1 MTNKRPGIF
10 FGWWN
15 VLTGFFG
22 MGLGYAM
29 FTVFAFGT
37 FVRPLEAEFGWSRGD
52 MSFALT
58 MNNIA
63 IVIAS
68 PLLGVLIDRLGVRR
82 VLIPSVTLMA
92 IAVLSMTMLTGSIW
106 HLYALYFLIPFL
118 GAGTLPASYSRVI
131 LAWFSRRRGIALG
144 ICLSGFGVG
153 AAVVPSFAQ
162 WMIDNYGWRM
172 AYVGFTAAV
181 LFIALPLAIFLF
193 RERPEDMGLY
203 PDGETSDNTAEDAPV
218 TDPNIGH
225 TLAGAARTR
234 SFWLILVS
242 FLLIGLGITSIIAHL
257 VPMLI
262 DRGVE
267 PRIAALCMT
276 SLGIGLIVGRLIA
289 GALMDYFFAPW
300 VAAFFLCGLIAGIVI
315 LATGATGG
323 LVFVAAICIGLATG
337 SEISEIAYIC
347 GRYFGPK
354 AFGTIYGTLFAAFQ
368 FGSAFGAPLLGTWY
382 DRAGNYIGVLWFV
395 AGLVTIGTILIA
407 LLGPY
412 PKLNQTSGIRDQG
425 SENR

>member
-1 MTNKRPGIF
+1 MTKTRPRIF
-10 FGWWN
+10 YGWWN

-68 PLLGVLIDRLGVRR
+68 PLLGLLIDRYGVRR
-82 VLIPSVTLMA
+82 VLIPSVILMSMT
-92 IAVLSMTMLTGSIW
+92 VLSMTQLTANIW

-131 LAWFSRRRGIALG
+131 IAWFSRHRGIALG

-153 AAVVPSFAQ
+153 AALVPGVAQ
-162 WMIDNYGWRM
+162 WMIDGYGWRM
-172 AYVGFTAAV
+172 AYVGFAAAAF
-181 LFIALPLAIFLF
+181 FIALPLVIFVY

-203 PDGETSDNTAEDAPV
+203 PDGDETIRELGNAPV
-218 TDPNIGH
+218 TDPSIG
-225 TLAGAARTR
+225 LSPVEASRTG
-234 SFWLILVS
+234 SFWLILIS
-242 FLLIGLGITSIIAHL
+242 FLLVGIGITAIIAHL

-267 PRIAALCMT
+267 PRIAALCMA
-276 SLGIGLIVGRLIA
+276 SLGIGLIFGRLIA
-289 GALMDYFFAPW
+289 GVLMDYFFAPY
-300 VAAFFLCGLIAGIVI
+300 VTALFLCGLIAGIVI
-315 LATGATGG
+315 LATGTSSGMI
-323 LVFVAAICIGLATG
+323 FVAAICVGLATG

-347 GRYFGPK
+347 SRYFGPK
-354 AFGTIYGTLFAAFQ
+354 AFGTIYGILFAAFQ
-368 FGSAFGAPLLGTWY
+368 FGSAFGAPVLGKWH
-382 DRAGNYIGVLWFV
+382 DRAGDYIAALWFI

-407 LLGPY
+407 LLGSY
-412 PKLNQTSGIRDQG
+412 PNLKG
-425 SENR
+425 SENRR